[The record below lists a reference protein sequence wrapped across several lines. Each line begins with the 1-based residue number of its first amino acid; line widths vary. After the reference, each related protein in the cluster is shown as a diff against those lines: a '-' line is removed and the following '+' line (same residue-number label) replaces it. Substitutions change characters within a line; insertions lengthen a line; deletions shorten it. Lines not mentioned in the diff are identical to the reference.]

1 MNLLTPI
8 DITADKINRTIGFDL
23 SQNDIVTIFNQL
35 GFDTEINDDVITVQ
49 VPSRLID
56 ITIKEDLIEEVA
68 RIYGLRFHQRYLSSK
83 KLLVVS

>member
-1 MNLLTPI
+1 MLKDRVSSGELGAFITPI

-49 VPSRLID
+49 YHHVVKILQ
-56 ITIKEDLIEEVA
+56 L
-68 RIYGLRFHQRYLSSK
+68 K
-83 KLLVVS
+83 KI